1 MPTSDRR
8 ISSGSPFESTIGFS
22 RAVRRG
28 PIIAVSGTAPI
39 AADGS
44 VAHPGDVAGQTQR
57 CLDIVR
63 QAVQEAGASL
73 ADVIRTR
80 VFLTDMSRWEEA
92 AEVHGRVFADIRPA
106 STFVEVS
113 SLINKEWLVEI
124 EADCYIA
131 SDA

>member
-1 MPTSDRR
+1 
-8 ISSGSPFESTIGFS
+8 
-22 RAVRRG
+22 
-28 PIIAVSGTAPI
+28 VSGTAPI